1 MAPPDSG
8 TAQLRCSC
16 GNVLTVSRQFVGRQ
30 VTCYACG
37 KTFTVAARPGGAGP
51 AGPPGGSP
59 AASAPAVPPVPTQAP
74 ATRPPAVQPAPAV
87 VAPTPQA
94 QAVQVPYPV
103 QVIVTP
109 PGQPAV
115 TTMRHVSPVPSDEQ
129 TIWEGRSA
137 LAYHVPGMIWAIL
150 WIGVWLV
157 LAALGGGI
165 ASALLKEAGRQGDVA
180 KNPVVEIVKPAYITG
195 FFLLLAAWALWR
207 LGRRMLVYLNTYYIF
222 TTQRLRFRRG
232 IVAREMSQMELFRV
246 KDFSVIEPLWGRLTG
261 YAHVRIVSSDR
272 VVSDV
277 WLRAVPGGLKTMD
290 KMRLAAQLA
299 RSETGITT
307 IGE

>member
-37 KTFTVAARPGGAGP
+37 KTFTVAARPSGAGP
-51 AGPPGGSP
+51 AGTSGDSVATASS
-59 AASAPAVPPVPTQAP
+59 AAAQAP
-74 ATRPPAVQPAPAV
+74 PSARPPAVQPAPAI
-87 VAPTPQA
+87 VAPTPQT

-115 TTMRHVSPVPSDEQ
+115 TTMRHASPVPSDEQ

-157 LAALGGGI
+157 LAAAAPWVLAWLLENARW
-165 ASALLKEAGRQGDVA
+165 ASPGARDLLADS
-180 KNPVVEIVKPAYITG
+180 PVKPIHVMG
-195 FFLLLAAWALWR
+195 FFLLLALWALWR

-232 IVAREMSQMELFRV
+232 IVAREMNQMELFRV

-272 VVSDV
+272 VASDV

-290 KMRLAAQLA
+290 RIRQAVQQSRAQ
-299 RSETGITT
+299 TGITT